1 MVVAA
6 SSVASETLPGRID
19 QVAAIEHG
27 RYGRRFSEGLDTV
40 KDMTEKALDTD
51 AKSLISKTESAVTN
65 DMSKDFSSYGH
76 HMWDLK

>member
-1 MVVAA
+1 M
-6 SSVASETLPGRID
+6 
-19 QVAAIEHG
+19 
-27 RYGRRFSEGLDTV
+27 